1 MTGSSLGVGM
11 RRREFIAGLG
21 GASVWPLAVQAQQ
34 PVVMRRIGVMVSSP
48 EADRS
53 GRAQAD
59 ALREGLRER
68 GWTEGRNIRID
79 WYWDVAE
86 AGRARTIAGDVVATQ
101 PDLIF
106 SMATPA
112 TAAVVQL
119 TKTIPIVFSNIAD
132 PVAQGFVAS
141 YTRPGGNVTG
151 FNSFEPSMAGKWVEI
166 LHDLNPRIRWIKIL
180 FNPDTAP
187 AGGKFFLPPF
197 KAAGTA
203 LGIETIEA
211 QVHNTSEVEQA
222 IEASAGEMGGGLAAM
237 PDTFTGSNR
246 DFIARLALKH
256 RLPLVAAYR
265 VFSDVGGLVSY
276 GPNTADLARRAAS
289 YVDRILK
296 GEKPAELPIQA
307 PTKFEMLI
315 NLGTAKALG
324 LTVPPTLLAQADD
337 VIE

>member
-1 MTGSSLGVGM
+1 M
-11 RRREFIAGLG
+11 RRREFITLIGSAT
-21 GASVWPLAVQAQQ
+21 AWPLIAGAQQ
-34 PVVMRRIGVMVSSP
+34 PDAMRRIGVMINLP
-48 EADRS
+48 EADRA

-59 ALREGLRER
+59 ALREGLREL

-79 WYWDVAE
+79 LHWDVAE
-86 AGRARTIAGDVVATQ
+86 PGRALEVARDVVATL
-101 PDLIF
+101 PDLICTI
-106 SMATPA
+106 ATPA

-119 TKTIPIVFSNIAD
+119 TKTIPIVFANVAD
-132 PVAQGFVAS
+132 PVALGFVAS

-151 FNSFEPSMAGKWVEI
+151 FSAFEPSMGGKWVEI
-166 LHDLNPRIRWIKIL
+166 LHDLDPRIRRIAIL

-187 AGGKFFLPPF
+187 ARGKFFLPPF

-203 LGIETIEA
+203 LGVETIEA
-211 QVHNTSEVEQA
+211 KVHDASGIEQA
-222 IEASAGEMGGGLAAM
+222 IEALSGETGGGLAAM

-246 DFIARLALKH
+246 DFIIRLALNH

-276 GPNTADLARRAAS
+276 GPSTTDLARRAAS

-307 PTKFEMLI
+307 PTKFEMVI
-315 NLGTAKALG
+315 NLGTARALG
-324 LTVPPTLLAQADD
+324 LTMPPTLLAQADD

>member
-1 MTGSSLGVGM
+1 M

-21 GASVWPLAVQAQQ
+21 GAAVWSFAAQAQQ
-34 PVVMRRIGVMVSSP
+34 PIVLRRIAVMVSAP
-48 EADRS
+48 EADPV
-53 GRAQAD
+53 GRGYAN

-68 GWTEGRNIRID
+68 GWIDGSNIRID

-86 AGRARTIAGDVVATQ
+86 AGRALTVAGVVVATQ

-106 SMATPA
+106 SIATPA
-112 TAAVVQL
+112 TSAVVQA
-119 TKTIPIVFSNIAD
+119 TKTIPIVFANIAD

-151 FNSFEPSMAGKWVEI
+151 FNSFEPSMASKWVEI
-166 LHDLNPRIRWIKIL
+166 FHDINPRIRRIKIL

-187 AGGKFFLPPF
+187 AGGKFFLPSF
-197 KAAGTA
+197 KAAGMA

-211 QVHNTSEVEQA
+211 QVHNALEVEQA
-222 IEASAGEMGGGLAAM
+222 IEASAGATDGGLAAM
-237 PDTFTGSNR
+237 PDTFTASNR
-246 DFIARLALKH
+246 VIIIRLALKH

-265 VFSDVGGLVSY
+265 IFSDIGGLASY
-276 GPNTADLARRAAS
+276 GPNASDLARRAAS

-296 GEKPAELPIQA
+296 GEKPAELPIQS
-307 PTKFEMLI
+307 PMKFEMVI
-315 NLGTAKALG
+315 NLGTAKVLG

-337 VIE
+337 VID

>member
-1 MTGSSLGVGM
+1 M
-11 RRREFIAGLG
+11 RRREFITLISSAT
-21 GASVWPLAVQAQQ
+21 AWPLVAGAQQ
-34 PVVMRRIGVMVSSP
+34 PDVMRRIGVMINLP
-48 EADRS
+48 EVDRS

-59 ALREGLRER
+59 ALREGLREL

-86 AGRARTIAGDVVATQ
+86 PGRALAVARDVVTTRL
-101 PDLIF
+101 DLIC
-106 SMATPA
+106 SIATPA

-119 TKTIPIVFSNIAD
+119 TKTIPIVFANVAD
-132 PVAQGFVAS
+132 PVALGFVAS

-151 FNSFEPSMAGKWVEI
+151 FSAFEPSMGGKWVEI
-166 LHDLNPRIRWIKIL
+166 LNDLDPRIRRITIL

-187 AGGKFFLPPF
+187 GGGKFFLPAF

-203 LGIETIEA
+203 LGVETIEA
-211 QVHNTSEVEQA
+211 QVHDASGIEKA
-222 IEASAGEMGGGLAAM
+222 IEALSGETGGGLAAM

-246 DFIARLALKH
+246 DLIIRLAANH

-265 VFSDVGGLVSY
+265 TFSEVGGLVSY
-276 GPNTADLARRAAS
+276 GPNTSDLAHRAAA

-296 GEKPAELPIQA
+296 GEKPADLPVQA
-307 PTKFEMLI
+307 PTKFELI
-315 NLGTAKALG
+315 VNLKTAKALG
-324 LTVPPTLLAQADD
+324 ITVPPSLLARADE